1 MNANEVILV
10 NEKDEELGFMDK
22 MEAHEKGLLH
32 RAISVFI
39 FNSDNEWLLQQRAEH
54 KYHSGLLWSN
64 ASCTHPMS
72 GEEEIT
78 AANRR
83 LEEEMGMKA
92 SLKKLFNFQ
101 YKAYL
106 DNDLIEHELDH
117 VFVGYTNQKPVMNPE
132 EVCDYRYV
140 STEELQKEMQATP
153 EKFSEWFK
161 LLFDRMHKEI
171 KK

>member
-1 MNANEVILV
+1 MNGDEVILV
-10 NEKDEELGFMDK
+10 NELDEEIGFMDK

-39 FNSDNEWLLQQRAEH
+39 FNSNNEWLLQQRAKH

-64 ASCTHPMS
+64 TSCTHPMK
-72 GEEEIT
+72 GEDEFA

-83 LEEEMGMKA
+83 LEEEMGMEA

-106 DNDLIEHELDH
+106 DNDLIENELDH
-117 VFVGYTNQKPVMNPE
+117 IFVGYTDKKPVINEAEVCNYRYISTKELELEIKNNPE
-132 EVCDYRYV
+132 N
-140 STEELQKEMQATP
+140 
-153 EKFSEWFK
+153 FSEWFK
-161 LLFDRMHKEI
+161 LLFERIHKEI
-171 KK
+171 KE

>member
-1 MNANEVILV
+1 MNGDEVILV
-10 NEKDEELGFMDK
+10 NELDEEIGFMDK
-22 MEAHEKGLLH
+22 MEAHKKGLLH

-39 FNSDNEWLLQQRAEH
+39 FNSKNEWLLQQRAEH

-64 ASCTHPMS
+64 ASCTHPMK

-92 SLKKLFNFQ
+92 SLEKLFNFQ

-106 DNDLIEHELDH
+106 DNDLIENELDH
-117 VFVGYTNQKPVMNPE
+117 IFVGYTNQKPIINEE
-132 EVCDYRYV
+132 EVCNYRYI
-140 STEELQKEMQATP
+140 STEDLIQEIKTNP
-153 EKFSEWFK
+153 ENFSEWFK
-161 LLFDRMHKEI
+161 LLFERIHKEI